1 MYKLTFHI
9 DEGNTHKVRE
19 YKSESRFAIFDMA
32 CALDAGT
39 ACMEVLGNPAPAT
52 SVGDVRVYKL
62 IDGDFVELSRH
73 TWNDREY
80 IPIPIQ
86 KQDKFY
92 LVSWEDMTTTL
103 KHRQRS
109 FKEYTDATMFANGL
123 LLVKQH
129 PELWKNLVK
138 RQPELWKKMDAE
150 FGTVISYPTVCAVC
164 DGIVERV
171 PDDGWQLKGPSSEL
185 ASVVQP
191 KEKEQ
196 TND

>member
-1 MYKLTFHI
+1 MYKVTFHI

-19 YKSESRFAIFDMA
+19 YKSESRFAIFDIA

-39 ACMEVLGNPAPAT
+39 ACMEVLGNPAPAS
-52 SVGDVRVYKL
+52 SVSDVRVYKR
-62 IDGDFVELSRH
+62 IDGDYVELSRD

-86 KQDKFY
+86 RKDKFY
-92 LVSWEDMTTTL
+92 LVSWDDMTTTL

-109 FKEYTDATMFANGL
+109 FKEYTDARMFANGL

-129 PELWKNLVK
+129 PELWKM
-138 RQPELWKKMDAE
+138 EAE
-150 FGTVISYPTVCAVC
+150 VGTVISYPTVDAVC